1 MGHTFF
7 IYGETMKKIVLLTIT
22 LLLFLSGCGVTDN
35 TSNNTS
41 PVTTKPKEE
50 VVTPVWIVKNYVD
63 EFDNPTSI
71 KYMTA
76 TFEGTFNNSAT
87 TKSKLKA
94 VFLIDYCSYS
104 IKLYEYGN
112 NVVKNYQSKEK
123 RYNITILTQEN
134 NKVYFDAHIDA
145 SGDRLYLGKCNTYN
159 QIFDES
165 EAELLKI
172 LNNEGKIS
180 IYIEEY
186 GNTLT
191 NYLFTVDLTDF
202 KKHFTDIQID

>member
-1 MGHTFF
+1 
-7 IYGETMKKIVLLTIT
+7 MKKFALLIIT
-22 LLLFLSGCGVTDN
+22 LVLFLSGCGVTDN
-35 TSNNTS
+35 TSNNFAPS
-41 PVTTKPKEE
+41 TTKPKEE
-50 VVTPVWIVKNYVD
+50 IITPVWTVKNYVD
-63 EFDNPTSI
+63 EFDNLTSI

-76 TFEGTFNNSAT
+76 TFEGTFSNSAT

-112 NVVKNYQSKEK
+112 NVVKNYHSREK
-123 RYNITILTQEN
+123 RYNITILTQEKT
-134 NKVYFDAHIDA
+134 KVYFDAHIDA

-159 QIFDES
+159 QIFNES
-165 EAELLKI
+165 EEELLAI
-172 LNNEGKIS
+172 LNNEGEIS

-186 GNTLT
+186 GNALT

-202 KKHFTDIQID
+202 KKHFANIQID